1 MMMTRRSSLFGLAL
15 AVVMAVLVL
24 ASADAKPKKKKHVER
39 ASGPPTLTL
48 AAEPTTVR
56 ACDDARVQLIARASS
71 PEGRPLRYK
80 WTTNGGGLSRQR
92 GLAALGLSGPQPSG
106 YPAQR
111 LVDEAPGSDL
121 LG

>member
-39 ASGPPTLTL
+39 ISGPPTLTL

-56 ACDDARVQLIARASS
+56 ACDDARVQLTARASS
-71 PEGRPLRYK
+71 LEGRPLRYK
-80 WTTNGGGLSRQR
+80 WTTNGGGLSGQGRSPTR
-92 GLAALGLSGPQPSG
+92 RLPGAPPAG
-106 YPAQR
+106 YPGASEGHEGPHLDR
-111 LVDEAPGSDL
+111 
-121 LG
+121 